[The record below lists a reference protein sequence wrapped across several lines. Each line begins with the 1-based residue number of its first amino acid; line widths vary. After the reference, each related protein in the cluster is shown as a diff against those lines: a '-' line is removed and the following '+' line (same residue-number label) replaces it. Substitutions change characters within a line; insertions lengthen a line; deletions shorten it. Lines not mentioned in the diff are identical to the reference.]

1 MKKKVIGLLC
11 MLLLLSGC
19 YSQTELNEMMV
30 ATAIGVD
37 KTETGVNVTLQVLNP
52 SEVAGGTT
60 KTGRPGVSCYS
71 ETGETFFHALRRLT
85 RITPRKIFLSH
96 IRFVAFDEALAR
108 EGLLPLLDFL
118 MRDHE
123 LRSDFSLFI
132 VKEYKA
138 NDLLKTLTPIEQ
150 IPANKVLNSTM
161 ATEEFY
167 GTAGENELE
176 DFYKAFYSEGVEP
189 VLTGIELLGQV
200 DSGSSIESIEQTE
213 PETIIKINDLALF
226 REDQLV
232 GWLTEQQSI
241 GYGYWTNHIQN
252 TVSVVSVNDALVTL
266 EIMKAK
272 VAIKPSEKR
281 RHFDVTTTIQ
291 ASIGQSAWGDVDDL
305 AKLKQALSDDIKNQ
319 MSQCLDRLR
328 EEQIDSIGL
337 GQLLYQNQPSV
348 WEEVKDDWDE
358 TFQNVTA
365 SYTFDVTI
373 SQNGQ
378 ITAERGAPK

>member
-19 YSQTELNEMMV
+19 YSQVELNEMMV

-96 IRFVAFDEALAR
+96 IRFVVFDEALAK
-108 EGLLPLLDFL
+108 EGLTPLLDFL

-123 LRSDFSLFI
+123 MRSDFSIFI
-132 VKEYKA
+132 IKEFKA

-161 ATEEFY
+161 AAEEFY
-167 GTAGENELE
+167 GTARENELE
-176 DFYKAFYSEGVEP
+176 NFYKALYAEGVEP

-200 DSGSSIESIEQTE
+200 DSGSSIQSIEQTE

-226 REDQLV
+226 KDDQLM

-241 GYGYWTNHIQN
+241 GYSYWTNHIKN
-252 TVSVVSVNDALVTL
+252 TVAVVPLKETLVTL
-266 EIMKAK
+266 EVTKAK
-272 VAIKPSEKR
+272 VKIEPGKQPLN
-281 RHFDVTTTIQ
+281 FNVTTTIE
-291 ASIGQSAWGDVDDL
+291 ASIGQSAQLELDDL
-305 AKLKQALSDDIKNQ
+305 AELKRGLSASINNQ
-319 MSQCLDRLR
+319 MSQCLNRLR

-337 GQLLYQNQPSV
+337 GQVLYQNQPSV
-348 WEEVKDDWDE
+348 WEGVKDNWDE
-358 TFQNVTA
+358 SFKNVTA
-365 SYTFDVTI
+365 SYKFDVTI

-378 ITAERGAPK
+378 VTGN